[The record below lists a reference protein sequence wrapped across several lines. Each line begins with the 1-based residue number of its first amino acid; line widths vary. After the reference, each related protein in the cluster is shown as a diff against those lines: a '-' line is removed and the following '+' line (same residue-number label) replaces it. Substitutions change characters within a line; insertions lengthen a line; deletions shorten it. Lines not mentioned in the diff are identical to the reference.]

1 MPVHQLLGGRSRDGV
16 MVYGHANGRDH
27 GEAIEAVGRYI
38 EMGYK
43 AIRVQ
48 SGVPGLDKAYGVG
61 KGRPL
66 LRAGRQGPARRR
78 GVGHALYLRHTPELF
93 RKVRDAYGYDH
104 HLLHDGHH
112 RMTPIEAARLGRDL
126 EPFRLFWLEDATPA
140 ENQEAFRLIRSHTT
154 TPLAVGE
161 IFSSLWDCKDLIQN
175 QLIDYIRATI
185 MHAGGITHLRR
196 IADFA
201 ALHQVRTGC
210 HGATDLSPVSMAA
223 ARTSVCGC
231 PISASRNTCAHRGD
245 RRGLSP
251 QLPLRE
257 RLHGDGRG
265 AGPGRRP
272 RRNQG
277 RQISVSTRLSA
288 GCAIARWHRVELVGE
303 TRDERSPVPARRES
317 LRRHA
322 IPARRAQRPAAAGPS
337 LGLWQNFGA
346 DTDPAA
352 ARALLLRAFDLGITH
367 FDLANNYGPPPGA
380 AEALLGEVLASE
392 LAAHRDELIIST
404 KAGYRMWPG
413 PYGAGGSR
421 KSLLASLDQSLK
433 RMRIDHVDIFYSHRF
448 DPDTPLEETMGRWHP
463 R

>member
-1 MPVHQLLGGRSRDGV
+1 
-16 MVYGHANGRDH
+16 
-27 GEAIEAVGRYI
+27 
-38 EMGYK
+38 
-43 AIRVQ
+43 
-48 SGVPGLDKAYGVG
+48 
-61 KGRPL
+61 
-66 LRAGRQGPARRR
+66 
-78 GVGHALYLRHTPELF
+78 
-93 RKVRDAYGYDH
+93 
-104 HLLHDGHH
+104 
-112 RMTPIEAARLGRDL
+112 MTPIEAARLGRDL

-185 MHAGGITHLRR
+185 VHAGGITHLRR

-223 ARTSVCGC
+223 AV
-231 PISASRNTCAHRGD
+231 NF
-245 RRGLSP
+245 GLWVP
-251 QLPLRE
+251 NFGIQEYMRHTEATDEVFPHNYRFVNGFME
-257 RLHGDGRG
+257 MDEV
-265 AGPGRRP
+265 PGLGVDLDETK
-272 RRNQG
+272 G

-303 TRDERSPVPARRES
+303 TRDERSPVPAAANRYDVMQYRRVGRS
-317 LRRHA
+317 GLLL
-322 IPARRAQRPAAAGPS
+322 PALS

-421 KSLLASLDQSLK
+421 KEPAGEPRSKPQADADRPCRYLLLAPFRSGYPARRNDGALASAVKQGKALYAGVSSYSVRKTREASALLGQMGVPCVIHQPSYSMLNRWIEHGLLDTLETEGIGCIVFS
-433 RMRIDHVDIFYSHRF
+433 
-448 DPDTPLEETMGRWHP
+448 PLAQGY
-463 R
+463 